1 MALKTNGGT
10 KSTPRPQQKPTGVP
24 TKKDGGALGH
34 KKPTENRGTGPRL
47 PQK

>member
-24 TKKDGGALGH
+24 TKKMEEL
-34 KKPTENRGTGPRL
+34 
-47 PQK
+47 